1 MRGDGSLYSL
11 SLGNNDDNSG
21 NLLNIN
27 WAVQVDGNG
36 NPTGINV
43 ENLGDD
49 GILTF
54 HAVPGA
60 DPMVDPPEFEET
72 NDGIQFQGMTFAA
85 DAAYGVGNRGGSPD
99 LDMSMPPPQYTDNVV
114 YRIDGYPTEID
125 GNATEPGMA
134 LNIDGTDDIHEPTTD
149 PLLPPPFP
157 FCVSC
162 TGADSRGAFTDI
174 IEIGQ
179 FNTGVGGPGGT
190 IQGLAQLNGSFYGV
204 TDRGGFYRLDPGG
217 LDTRGNTTS
226 LGTIGM
232 GPNLTG
238 LSLGPPDLE
247 GGAFAETFFAIA
259 SNGSLFAFDD
269 TGVRNVSS
277 AVTNRG
283 SRPPR

>member
-1 MRGDGSLYSL
+1 
-11 SLGNNDDNSG
+11 
-21 NLLNIN
+21 
-27 WAVQVDGNG
+27 
-36 NPTGINV
+36 
-43 ENLGDD
+43 
-49 GILTF
+49 
-54 HAVPGA
+54 
-60 DPMVDPPEFEET
+60 
-72 NDGIQFQGMTFAA
+72 MT
-85 DAAYGVGNRGGSPD
+85 
-99 LDMSMPPPQYTDNVV
+99 
-114 YRIDGYPTEID
+114 
-125 GNATEPGMA
+125 
-134 LNIDGTDDIHEPTTD
+134 
-149 PLLPPPFP
+149 
-157 FCVSC
+157 C

-190 IQGLAQLNGSFYGV
+190 IQGLAELNGSFYGV

-269 TGVRNVSS
+269 TGAPERVFSGNQSRISTAAVSPTGLTFSTLDQNLWQLNPAGTEITFS
-277 AVTNRG
+277 APTPANNPF
-283 SRPPR
+283 SRFFVGNQSTTDRIQRRLQLSGRLAWIF

>member
-1 MRGDGSLYSL
+1 MHPIQSMRLRPLGTVATVAPGAVDVLQSAQIPFTLDDMTLFVAAEDGASLFTINPFTGDELEDGTRTLRDTGTGYTIGSLAMRGDGSLYSL

-21 NLLNIN
+21 NLLNID

-49 GILTF
+49 GIVTF

-149 PLLPPPFP
+149 PMPSALPLL
-157 FCVSC
+157 C
-162 TGADSRGAFTDI
+162 DMHRRG
-174 IEIGQ
+174 
-179 FNTGVGGPGGT
+179 
-190 IQGLAQLNGSFYGV
+190 L
-204 TDRGGFYRLDPGG
+204 
-217 LDTRGNTTS
+217 
-226 LGTIGM
+226 
-232 GPNLTG
+232 
-238 LSLGPPDLE
+238 
-247 GGAFAETFFAIA
+247 
-259 SNGSLFAFDD
+259 
-269 TGVRNVSS
+269 
-277 AVTNRG
+277 
-283 SRPPR
+283 PRRVHGHH